1 MSRTT
6 ESVSV
11 TEFKAKCLKL
21 FEELAE
27 RKRSR
32 IVVTKH
38 GKPVAE
44 VTPPRKSASTP
55 RVYGCMRGTVILPPG
70 YDLTKPVLDEPLDVE
85 RGILHR

>member
-1 MSRTT
+1 MPRNADT
-6 ESVSV
+6 VSV

-21 FEELAE
+21 FEELAAH
-27 RKRSR
+27 KRSR

-44 VTPPRKSASTP
+44 VTPPRKAAS
-55 RVYGCMRGTVILPPG
+55 VGSLYGCMRGSVILPPG
-70 YDLTKPVLDEPLDVE
+70 YDLTKPVLDEKLDAE